1 MSAELA
7 GKDCRK
13 KEVALPLRRAT
24 AQPRFPLE
32 SPKRLRG
39 WQPHMY
45 TRRSPYLYPGACAS
59 GGYLRSVRTSLS
71 ASLSQPRRAR
81 HLLVF
86 VLVALPPPP
95 VYVLDNEARPKSSGV
110 ATRRLI
116 KSSRAPSRFYPRGP
130 KEVCR
135 PSLCAKPFGFSVR
148 RHGSRLNRLLL
159 SSNGVSPHPFADP
172 LAGHDSLENRDGRRT
187 ISTCPERVKRF
198 FENFFKAI
206 FIEFS
211 AFSPHAKT

>member
-1 MSAELA
+1 MQLHTGIGE
-7 GKDCRK
+7 KVRRK
-13 KEVALPLRRAT
+13 KRSCAAAPKSNSAT
-24 AQPRFPLE
+24 PIPVE

-39 WQPHMY
+39 WQLCMY
-45 TRRSPYLYPGACAS
+45 TRQSPYLYPGACAS
-59 GGYLRSVRTSLS
+59 GGYLRSVRACFS

-135 PSLCAKPFGFSVR
+135 PSFCAKPFGFSVR
-148 RHGSRLNRLLL
+148 RHGSRTNRLLL
-159 SSNGVSPHPFADP
+159 SSNGVSPHPLADP
-172 LAGHDSLENRDGRRT
+172 LAGHDPLENRDGRRT
-187 ISTCPERVKRF
+187 ISRCPERVKRF
-198 FENFFKAI
+198 FEIFFKAI
-206 FIEFS
+206 FIEFF
-211 AFSPHAKT
+211 AL